1 MQRLRRSRTRFEWLA
16 LFVACGGPT
25 FVVQQ
30 YPGPPRPRDGIAIIR
45 LNGGGP
51 RIVTLDRES
60 LVVPERGTRFH
71 VEVLPGA
78 HELEIDDPNL
88 GIAGLGLRFVAE
100 PEKVYRVVLRS
111 TLPPNLS
118 LPISVPQVFEVDRAS
133 DAEIRPA
140 TIANEAPP
148 PPS

>member
-1 MQRLRRSRTRFEWLA
+1 MQRWRHSWIRFEWLA

-30 YPGPPRPRDGIAIIR
+30 YPGPPRPRDSIAIVR

-51 RIVTLDRES
+51 RVVALDRES

-71 VEVLPGA
+71 VELLPGA

-88 GIAGLGLRFVAE
+88 GIAGLGIRFLAE
-100 PEKVYRVVLRS
+100 PERVYRVVLRS
-111 TLPPNLS
+111 APSPNS
-118 LPISVPQVFEVDRAS
+118 PLPISVPQVY
-133 DAEIRPA
+133 
-140 TIANEAPP
+140 
-148 PPS
+148 